1 VPSARLAA
9 LQGVS
14 EVPSAKASDSD
25 GPPPHPTATLVG
37 PSEVKVGDEFTVTLQ
52 LQTDQDVSR
61 LRAQARYDGATFQLL
76 AGDPG
81 SMVPE
86 SVGAKVIGRQGGAQ
100 LDVTSTDQPLSGSG
114 DLMVLK
120 FKALQ
125 ARPQT
130 AIAAQ
135 ISAMGNSGVI
145 VGSATPTPLTI
156 SVSN

>member
-1 VPSARLAA
+1 M
-9 LQGVS
+9 
-14 EVPSAKASDSD
+14 PSAKTSDSD
-25 GPPPHPTATLVG
+25 GPPPHPTATING

-52 LQTDQDVSR
+52 MQTDQNMGRV
-61 LRAQARYDGATFQLL
+61 RAQLRFESAAFQLL

-81 SMVPE
+81 SMVPD
-86 SVGAKVIGRQGGAQ
+86 SSGAKVVGRPGGAQ

-114 DLMVLK
+114 DLIVLK
-120 FKALQ
+120 LKALQ
-125 ARPQT
+125 ARPKT

-135 ISAMGNSGVI
+135 ISAMGSSGVI